1 MADFFSRFRKEPKA
15 TNPLDVW
22 LALGAD
28 EDQVWSTL
36 EYGPPLADV
45 MSRISSVP
53 HDFFDPA
60 VDLVALAGDVLGRP
74 LSGDHVDLLV
84 KAAAAGETRRG
95 AAVVL
100 WVWASED
107 VLAPLR
113 PPLSRARATRMVA
126 ALAFRLAPVVD
137 PSEWL
142 VLAERREEA
151 ARLLL
156 LWSGQLPAGEDALTA
171 RSLWD
176 RHDSL
181 RRNAALAATLGDHQ
195 HRLEVM
201 RKLREKHA
209 AEAAARYSHE

>member
-1 MADFFSRFRKEPKA
+1 MADFLSRFRNEERA

-36 EYGPPLADV
+36 DQGPPLADV

-53 HDFFDPA
+53 HDFFAPEL
-60 VDLVALAGDVLGRP
+60 DLVALAGDVLGAP
-74 LSGDHVDLLV
+74 LSADHVDILT
-84 KAAAAGETRRG
+84 KAGEAGETRRG

-107 VLAPLR
+107 VLSPLR
-113 PPLSRARATRMVA
+113 PPLSRARVTRMVG

-137 PSEWL
+137 PAEWL
-142 VLAERREEA
+142 VIAERREEA

-156 LWSGQLPAGEDALTA
+156 LWSGQLPAGEDTVTA

-181 RRNAALAATLGDHQ
+181 RKNAALAATLGDHQ

-201 RKLREKHA
+201 RKLRAKHA

>member
-1 MADFFSRFRKEPKA
+1 MADFLSRFRNEKRA
-15 TNPLDVW
+15 TAPLDVW
-22 LALGAD
+22 LSLGAD

-36 EYGPPLADV
+36 DHGPPLADV

-53 HDFFDPA
+53 HDFFAPE
-60 VDLVALAGDVLGRP
+60 VDLVALAGDVIGAP
-74 LSGDHVDLLV
+74 LSADHVDLLT
-84 KAAAAGETRRG
+84 KSAAAGETRRA

-113 PPLSRARATRMVA
+113 PPLSRARATRMVG

-137 PSEWL
+137 PAEWL
-142 VLAERREEA
+142 VIAERREEA

-156 LWSGQLPAGEDALTA
+156 LWSGQLPAGEDAVTA

-181 RRNAALAATLGDHQ
+181 RKNAALAATLGDHQ

>member
-1 MADFFSRFRKEPKA
+1 MADFLSRFRHQPRAEK
-15 TNPLDVW
+15 PLDVW

-36 EYGPPLADV
+36 DDGPPLAEV

-60 VDLVALAGDVLGRP
+60 VDLVALAGDILGAP
-74 LSGDHVDLLV
+74 LSTDHVELLTTSA
-84 KAAAAGETRRG
+84 KAGETRRG

-100 WVWASED
+100 WVWASEN
-107 VLAPLR
+107 VVAPLR
-113 PPLSRARATRMVA
+113 PPLSRARATRMVG

-137 PSEWL
+137 PAEWL
-142 VLAERREEA
+142 VIAERREEA

-156 LWSGQLPAGEDALTA
+156 LWSGQLPAGEDAVTA

-181 RRNAALAATLGDHQ
+181 RQNAALAATLGDHQ